1 MLEVSAAFREAY
13 PEALI
18 GVLVLENVT
27 NSDDDPRLNDQKLAL
42 ETRLRE
48 RFKGLARTDL
58 QQTEPLRSYISY
70 YKRFRKTYHV
80 LLQLESIVSGGRD
93 IPRANCLVEAMF
105 MAELKNQILTAGHDR
120 STLRPPLRATVVA
133 GDKEYVTISGRT
145 QALTAGDMY
154 VEDGEGVLS
163 AVLHGPDARTKIG
176 IQTTG
181 ALYVVYAPPGVD
193 REAVAS
199 HLQDIRE
206 NVLLFSPGAGVATL
220 EVLP

>member
-1 MLEVSAAFREAY
+1 MLEVSTELRAAC
-13 PEALI
+13 PEASI
-18 GVLVLENVT
+18 GILALENVT
-27 NSDDDPRLNDQKLAL
+27 NSDADPRLNDQKLAL

-105 MAELKNQILTAGHDR
+105 MAELKNQILTAGHD
-120 STLRPPLRATVVA
+120 STTLSLPLSATVAA
-133 GDKEYVTISGRT
+133 GDEEFVTIGGRS
-145 QALTAGDMY
+145 QVLTAGDMY
-154 VEDGEGVLS
+154 VEDREGILS

-181 ALYVVYAPPGVD
+181 VLYVVYAPPGVD
-193 REAVAS
+193 RVAVTS
-199 HLQDIRE
+199 HLEDIRE
-206 NVLLFSPGAGVATL
+206 NVLLFSPGARVTAI